1 MNSELRDTVAY
12 VGTFPPTECGLATFM
27 LDLVNSTDL
36 GGARSILLPV
46 ADDVTDYN
54 DQKVVF
60 PIIKEREEDY
70 RHAAKIINDQATLL
84 CLQHEY
90 GIFGGP
96 DGRLILELINDMT
109 IPIVVTLHTILPNP
123 SDSQREILC
132 AIADRADAL
141 VVMANKGV
149 ELLAAYGVPPE
160 KIHMIHHGAP
170 NVIPGTE
177 AQVKEEL
184 GLTGRRVISTFG
196 LISPSKGIEDAIA
209 AMPAVVAQEPSA
221 VYYILGQ
228 THPQIKKHSG
238 ETYRESLKA
247 QINELGLADHVRF
260 VDRYLSTQELVNW
273 LMATDIY
280 ITPYYSNPHQITSGT
295 LAYAMAAAKVIVS
308 TPYTYAQELLDGDR
322 GFLYPFRDT
331 EELSKTVV
339 RLCEDRELFEST
351 KAKAFVFGRN
361 MTWPRVGL
369 QYLEL
374 FAHVHSK
381 VWSLPKSIADSFKLM
396 EDPLDGDVP
405 AARE

>member
-60 PIIKEREEDY
+60 PLIKERVEDY
-70 RHAAKIINDQATLL
+70 SAAAKVINDRATLL

-90 GIFGGP
+90 GIFGGH
-96 DGRLILELINDMT
+96 DGRCVLDLVDNVT
-109 IPIVVTLHTILPNP
+109 VPIVVTLHTILPNP
-123 SDSQREILC
+123 SESQREILV

-141 VVMANKGV
+141 VVMADKGV
-149 ELLAAYGVPPE
+149 ELLVNYGVPRE
-160 KIHMIHHGAP
+160 KIRMIHHGAP

-184 GLTGRRVISTFG
+184 GLTGKRVISTFG

-209 AMPAVVAQEPSA
+209 AMPAVVAQEPTA

-228 THPQIKKHSG
+228 THPQVKKHAG
-238 ETYRESLKA
+238 EAYRDTLKA
-247 QINELGLADHVRF
+247 QIAELGLGDHVRF

-331 EELSKTVV
+331 EVLSETVV

-351 KAKAFVFGRN
+351 KARAFLFGRN

-381 VWSLPKSIADSFKLM
+381 VWSVPQSITDSLRLM
-396 EDPLDGDVP
+396 EDPLDGEIPV
-405 AARE
+405 ARE